1 VAKFNKKEHVK
12 IFLDANILIAVCNME
27 YPLFPF
33 AARILSLAD
42 KREYQL
48 YTSPLCLAICY
59 YFAEKKTGHA
69 NAKQK
74 MILLIE
80 KIRLTD
86 HTAEDVK
93 QVAQNKKINDFE
105 DGLEYYSAVRQ
116 KCDVIITQD
125 VADFYFSDIPVFPAE
140 NFLKG
145 LSK

>member
-1 VAKFNKKEHVK
+1 MR
-12 IFLDANILIAVCNME
+12 IFLDANILIAVCNKE

-33 AARILSLAD
+33 AARILSLAG

-59 YFAEKKTGHA
+59 YFAGKKTGHA

-74 MILLIE
+74 MILLTE

-93 QVAQNKKINDFE
+93 QIAQNKKINDFE
-105 DGLEYYSAVRQ
+105 DGLEYYSAVRH
-116 KCDVIITQD
+116 KCDVIITED
-125 VADFYFSDIPVFPAE
+125 VADFYFSDITVLSAE
-140 NFLKG
+140 NFMKG
-145 LSK
+145 LNK